1 MTHIHQQ
8 LKRERE
14 EFEKFMNSLVKNEIN
29 VEQEYEDEIV
39 NVTGFQMSSPREEE
53 IESFLHASN
62 LRIAKAVIE
71 EMRGEIGQN
80 RVIEP
85 NGVFEILTAEEQ
97 ENYGSRMNT
106 INQERSRIR
115 LALDTLERSL
125 EDKI

>member
-8 LKRERE
+8 LKKEIE
-14 EFEKFMNSLVKNEIN
+14 EFDKFMNSLVKNEIN
-29 VEQEYEDEIV
+29 VEQQYEDEIV

-71 EMRGEIGQN
+71 EMRREIG
-80 RVIEP
+80 
-85 NGVFEILTAEEQ
+85 EEESMLNPETGMQYYKQ
-97 ENYGSRMNT
+97 ENIGMVYGANNEKSRL
-106 INQERSRIR
+106 R

-125 EDKI
+125 EDKEENI

>member
-1 MTHIHQQ
+1 MTHIYQQ

-71 EMRGEIGQN
+71 QMRREIGQN

>member
-1 MTHIHQQ
+1 MTHIYQQ